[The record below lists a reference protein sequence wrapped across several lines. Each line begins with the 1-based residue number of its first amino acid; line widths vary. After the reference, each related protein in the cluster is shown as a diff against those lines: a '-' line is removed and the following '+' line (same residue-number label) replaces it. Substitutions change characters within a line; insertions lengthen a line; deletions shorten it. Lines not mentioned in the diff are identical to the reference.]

1 MASFRARGNGWE
13 ATVDLM
19 VNGTRIRKSQIFD
32 KKGQAVAWA
41 ADFESTTRAERRGE
55 VVDRPLV
62 DLFDRYTRE
71 VSTTKKGTKFET
83 LRLAAFSRDP
93 ALKNLSALSATS
105 TDMAKWRDRRLKEVS
120 PATVNREWNL
130 ISNVFT
136 VARKEWRWAKDNPLL
151 DVKRP
156 PATPARTKLPSQAEI
171 DAMCVGLGYDPDN
184 VPVSDTARVA
194 AAFLFA
200 IETAMRAGEICALMP
215 DDVDL
220 DSRVAVVRGEDP
232 GAGKSGRRVVPLTT
246 KAVWLIQR
254 LPVMD
259 GPLFGLKT
267 ASMDVIF
274 RKGRARAGVGDLHFH
289 DSRALA
295 LTRMSTKLQ
304 PLQLAKVAGHKN
316 LQMILNVYYRETM
329 EDVAKLLD

>member
-32 KKGQAVAWA
+32 KKGQAQAWA

-62 DLFDRYTRE
+62 DLFDRYVAE
-71 VSTTKKGTKFET
+71 VCPTKKGERFET

-136 VARKEWRWAKDNPLL
+136 VARKEWRWARDNPMA

-156 PATPARTKLPSQAEI
+156 PSTPARTKLPTQDEI
-171 DAMCVGLGYDPDN
+171 DAMCLALGYDEDI
-184 VPVSDTARVA
+184 VPETDTARVG

-200 IETAMRAGEICALMP
+200 IETAMRAGEIRALMP
-215 DDVDL
+215 EDVDL
-220 DSRVAVVRGEDP
+220 VNRVAVVRGTDP

-246 KAVWLIQR
+246 RAVWLIQS
-254 LPVMD
+254 LPETD
-259 GPLFGLKT
+259 GPLFGLKS
-267 ASMDVIF
+267 ASMDVLF

-295 LTRMSTKLQ
+295 LTRLSTKLK